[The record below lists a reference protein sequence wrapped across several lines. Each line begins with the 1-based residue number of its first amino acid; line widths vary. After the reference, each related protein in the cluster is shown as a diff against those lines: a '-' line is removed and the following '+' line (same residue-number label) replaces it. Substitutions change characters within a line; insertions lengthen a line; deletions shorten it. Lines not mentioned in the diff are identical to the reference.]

1 MKWKI
6 NFKQNDQ
13 IESNFDSWQI
23 YCENQDGEKLKS
35 ILLPQNITE
44 YLFTNLGKY
53 LALYDDFFMNDIVYV
68 KIPAFLSHIIF
79 LCI

>member
-13 IESNFDSWQI
+13 IESKFDSWQI
-23 YCENQDGEKLKS
+23 YCENQDGKKLAT

-44 YLFTNLGKY
+44 YLFTDLGKY
-53 LALYDDFFMNDIVYV
+53 FALYDVLLF
-68 KIPAFLSHIIF
+68 
-79 LCI
+79 

>member
-13 IESNFDSWQI
+13 IESKFDSWQI
-23 YCENQDGEKLKS
+23 YCENQDGEKLTT

-44 YLFTNLGKY
+44 YLFTDLGKY
-53 LALYDDFFMNDIVYV
+53 FAYSVAL
-68 KIPAFLSHIIF
+68 LE
-79 LCI
+79 

>member
-6 NFKQNDQ
+6 NFEQNDQ
-13 IESNFDSWQI
+13 IESRFDSWQI
-23 YCENQDGEKLKS
+23 YCENQDGEKLAT

-53 LALYDDFFMNDIVYV
+53 FSVNYFDRY
-68 KIPAFLSHIIF
+68 IIRY
-79 LCI
+79 IKNIYY